1 MVLSDVWSDE
11 ARDFTPWL
19 ADNMD
24 LLSQEIGLPLAWE
37 GTEVPVDGFSADIL
51 ATTTDGSHVVIENQY
66 GRTDHDHLGKL
77 LTYTAGLEAQI
88 VIWVAERFHDAHLS
102 AIRWLNETHSGAV
115 FVFGGAHSGSANR
128 RFPDGSEIH
137 ATGGA

>member
-1 MVLSDVWSDE
+1 MEFGELKDVVLSDVWSDE

-51 ATTTDGSHVVIENQY
+51 AGLYAKSRKSN
-66 GRTDHDHLGKL
+66 GRP
-77 LTYTAGLEAQI
+77 
-88 VIWVAERFHDAHLS
+88 R
-102 AIRWLNETHSGAV
+102 SGAAPPV
-115 FVFGGAHSGSANR
+115 AGVG
-128 RFPDGSEIH
+128 RF
-137 ATGGA
+137 